1 MGSVWTSCATLC
13 LFLMLLSLVC
23 ITDAQG
29 GGGGGGG
36 WQPMFFDVTQF
47 GAVADGKTDNSM
59 AFWKAWNEACH
70 WKGKSRILI
79 PRGMY
84 MVNSVIFRGPCQG
97 PMVLLING
105 MLIAPSDPKLFM
117 SDHWIGFQYVDGLVI
132 KGGGTLDGQGL
143 SAWSYND
150 CFTNSQCK
158 PLPVTMRFDFVN
170 NARIRNI
177 RSINSKNSHF
187 NIFACNNLNMS
198 HIKISAPEF
207 SPNTDGIHIGSSN
220 NIKITHSIIGTGD
233 DCISMVSGS
242 QNIDIAD
249 VSCGP
254 GHGISIGSLGRS
266 PYEEHVTGITI
277 RNCTLNGTQN
287 GVRIKTWAPSWP
299 SVASDFTF
307 ENIVMSKVNNPI
319 IIDQQYCPRPNC
331 DENAQSEVQISNVT
345 FKNIWGSS
353 SSKVAV
359 TLKCSGIVPCENITL
374 VNINLSYDGP
384 GGGPSSSFCSNVRGQ
399 TIGTQNP
406 PGCL

>member
-1 MGSVWTSCATLC
+1 
-13 LFLMLLSLVC
+13 
-23 ITDAQG
+23 
-29 GGGGGGG
+29 
-36 WQPMFFDVTQF
+36 
-47 GAVADGKTDNSM
+47 
-59 AFWKAWNEACH
+59 
-70 WKGKSRILI
+70 
-79 PRGMY
+79 
-84 MVNSVIFRGPCQG
+84 
-97 PMVLLING
+97 
-105 MLIAPSDPKLFM
+105 
-117 SDHWIGFQYVDGLVI
+117 
-132 KGGGTLDGQGL
+132 
-143 SAWSYND
+143 
-150 CFTNSQCK
+150 
-158 PLPVTMRFDFVN
+158 
-170 NARIRNI
+170 
-177 RSINSKNSHF
+177 
-187 NIFACNNLNMS
+187 MS

-220 NIKITHSIIGTGD
+220 NIKIAHSIIGTGD

-242 QNIDIAD
+242 QNIDISD

-266 PYEEHVTGITI
+266 PYEEHVT
-277 RNCTLNGTQN
+277 
-287 GVRIKTWAPSWP
+287 
-299 SVASDFTF
+299 DFKF
-307 ENIVMSKVNNPI
+307 ENIFMSKVNNPI

-359 TLKCSGIVPCENITL
+359 TLKCSRIVPCENITL